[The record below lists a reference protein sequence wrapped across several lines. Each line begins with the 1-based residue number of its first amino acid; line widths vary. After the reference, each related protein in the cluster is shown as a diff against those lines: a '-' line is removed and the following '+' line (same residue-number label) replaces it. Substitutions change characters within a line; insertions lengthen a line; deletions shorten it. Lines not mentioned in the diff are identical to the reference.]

1 MIFSLKLII
10 FLTQK
15 DYYFLL
21 FIFLLVAV
29 PASQAPRFPTPA
41 IKKVTPSSTTEK
53 LVQIRGGALVS
64 KETFVKVSIL
74 ECTRY
79 YFTRI

>member
-1 MIFSLKLII
+1 MQFTII
-10 FLTQK
+10 
-15 DYYFLL
+15 
-21 FIFLLVAV
+21 LLVVAIA
-29 PASQAPRFPTPA
+29 ASQAARLPTPA

-74 ECTRY
+74 EYTRY